1 MASVGE
7 PRMTSPPRRPTFI
20 IGGAPRSG
28 TTLLCH
34 LLDQHPDVY
43 IIKPYVPEPKILV
56 VPNPDGGAAEYL
68 RRYAEAFAPAGNR
81 SALGEKTSNYL
92 ENEAVPQRIVA
103 TLGQVRMLFV
113 VREPVQRAYSNYLW
127 SRKNGLE
134 TLPFEEAV
142 RLEGTRHNP
151 FGPGR
156 EYVKPF
162 DYVRRGDYATF
173 AQRYYSLFGRDN
185 VKFVLYEDFERRP
198 TAIMQEIQAFIG
210 VAPVPIDAQSLG
222 RINEAG
228 DTGPPLDPDFEL
240 SLRARMAPL
249 VRRFGEISGIDISPW
264 GY

>member
-1 MASVGE
+1 
-7 PRMTSPPRRPTFI
+7 MTSAPRRPTFI

-43 IIKPYVPEPKILV
+43 MIKPYVPEPKIFV
-56 VPNPDGGAAEYL
+56 TPNPGGTAAYL
-68 RRYAEAFAPAGNR
+68 RQYAAAFAAAGSR
-81 SALGEKTSNYL
+81 KALGEKTTNYL
-92 ENEAVPQRIVA
+92 ENENVPQRIAA
-103 TLGQVRMLFV
+103 TLGQIPMLFV

-134 TLPFEEAV
+134 TLPFQDAV

-156 EYVKPF
+156 EYVRPF
-162 DYVRRGDYATF
+162 DYLTRGDYATF
-173 AQRYYSLFGRDN
+173 AERYYSLFGRDH
-185 VKFVLYEDFERRP
+185 VKFVLYEDFEHRP
-198 TAIMQEIQAFIG
+198 TAIMHEVQRFIG
-210 VAPVPIDAQSLG
+210 VAPVPMDAQSLG

-228 DTGPPLDPDFEL
+228 DTGAGLDPNVEA

-249 VRRFGEISGIDISPW
+249 ARRFGEVSGIDISPW